1 MILKKKNTNFTLPAI
16 LFAMLIAFTA
26 FTGKTIQAQEPETE
40 NESESETDTV
50 EVSFPFSDDKLLN
63 FFDANRSM
71 SEARKGFQEQMAET
85 VAEEGLTLERFQQ
98 IANANKIG
106 ALNGGAFSE
115 EEIEAFNTLGPRI
128 SDIQKK
134 MRDRNSQII
143 LEKGFESPSEYQEI
157 LNEYRKDEQ
166 LRSYVND
173 LLRERRKQEILEE
186 RRKEAEE
193 KAKQKQEEQEEEGAK

>member
-1 MILKKKNTNFTLPAI
+1 MILKKRTPNFTLPAI

-26 FTGKTIQAQEPETE
+26 FTGKQVQAQEPEAE
-40 NESESETDTV
+40 NETDTV
-50 EVSFPFSDDKLLN
+50 EVSFPFEDEKLLN
-63 FFDANRSM
+63 FFDANKAM
-71 SEARKGFQEQMAET
+71 SEARKEFQEQMAET

-106 ALNGGAFSE
+106 ALQDGAFSE
-115 EEIEAFNTLGPRI
+115 EEIQAFNNLGPKI
-128 SDIQKK
+128 SAIQKA

-143 LEKGFESPSEYQEI
+143 VEKGFESPAKYQEI
-157 LNEYRKDEQ
+157 LNEYRKDEA

-193 KAKQKQEEQEEEGAK
+193 KAKQEQEEQEEEDAK